1 MKNVIAVIVASVVG
15 FAGGFVATKA
25 MDKDDE
31 QVSIDVELLKEEV
44 KEISELATL
53 QDTYT
58 LRVPYNS
65 ESKKLWKTNIKI
77 PFSEKSMVAEY
88 DAILKLGLKLTD
100 DNYDIKVD
108 GNTITVIVP
117 HSEILSHEIDED
129 SWELKDE
136 KNGLFNRLKPE
147 DDSKLRKLAKKN
159 ALETLDMEELYQKA
173 DNNAENQ
180 IKKFL
185 ELACPDAEIIVE
197 FK

>member
-1 MKNVIAVIVASVVG
+1 MKNVIAVIVALVVG

-25 MDKDDE
+25 MDNDDE

-108 GNTITVIVP
+108 GNIITVIVP